1 MLAKI
6 AAFEARYQLRSPLFV
21 VGFVLFFLLTFAAV
35 TIDDIQIGSKG
46 SNVNINAPHALLQVV
61 GIMSLFAIFVVTAF
75 VANVVIRDDE
85 TGFAPIMRATR
96 VGKFDYLVGRFVG
109 ATFVSFL
116 VTLAV
121 PLAFLVGSAMPWQD
135 PEKIG
140 PFVASHYLYAI
151 FVYGLPT
158 LVVMAAGFF
167 ALATATR
174 SMMWTYVGV
183 VAFVVMFVISRVLL
197 RDPSYDAI
205 SGLADPFAVGAL
217 SRVTKYWTAV
227 ERNTQ
232 LPPLE
237 GVLLWNRLLWLGVG
251 AALFALAYGLFRFE
265 TKGSAARKA
274 DAPATAAAAA
284 PAAKPLAAP
293 RIEQARWQQFRAL
306 TRFDMAYVFKSP
318 AFFVLLLI
326 GVFNAVG
333 GLTATTDNRGVS
345 LIPVTR
351 AIVEALQGS
360 FNFIPLIIAIY
371 YAGEMVWRDRE
382 RRIHEIVDSTAA
394 PSWAFVVPKVLAIA
408 GVLLACFV
416 AAALTGVIYQALHGY
431 TNFEPAAYA
440 LWFVLPSFIGAL
452 LVAVLSVFVQAIV
465 PHKFVGWAVML
476 VYTVAS
482 ITLTTIGFEH
492 KLYNFADW
500 TTVPL
505 SDMNGL
511 GRFWIGRAWQQAY
524 WLSFG
529 AMLLVA
535 SHLLWRRG
543 AETRLRPR
551 LALLGRRL
559 KGAPGL
565 LLGVATVSWAG
576 TGAWVFHNTNRL
588 NDYVTKPEIEKLA
601 ADYEKAMTP
610 IAKLPQP
617 TITHVSLD
625 VELYPSEV
633 RAVTNGS
640 YRLENR
646 TGAPLSQIELQWN
659 NDARMES
666 VELDGAT
673 VELDQPRFAHRRY
686 KLATPMQP
694 GEQRVLKFR
703 TVFEER
709 GFANDR
715 PLTRIVGN
723 GSFVDNYEIAPLL
736 GVNDRTYL
744 QDRATRRKHGL
755 PAELRPAKL
764 EDQAA
769 TAHHYLR
776 HDSDWVTADIRLT
789 TDADQTPVAPGYTV
803 SDTIEGKRRILVTKT
818 EAPIQNFFSMQ
829 SARYAIARDR
839 WQNANGE
846 PVELAVYHHPAHASN
861 VPRMLAAMKA
871 SLDVFGREFS
881 PYQFR
886 QARIIEFP
894 SYASFAQAFAN
905 TVPFSENIGFLQ
917 KFDESRS
924 DETIDLATYVTA
936 HEIGHQWWAHQLIGA
951 DKQGMTL
958 LSESFAQYS
967 ALLVMEKLYG
977 REQLRKFLKHELDG
991 YLRARGSEV
1000 IEELPLARVENQGYI
1015 HYRKGA
1021 LAMYWLKEI
1030 VGEPVVNRALQ
1041 KLLAEF
1047 AFKPAPY
1054 ASSTDFLRIL
1064 RAEAG
1069 PQHEQL
1075 IRDLFEHITL
1085 YDLKATDAKAKKR
1098 ADGRYDV
1105 TFTVDAKKLYADGRG
1120 KETEGALAE
1129 VFDLGVFTAEP
1140 GKKGYKRESVL
1151 AMERKPLKSGK
1162 QQLTFVVD
1170 KAPLF
1175 VGVDPYN
1182 MRIDRNSDDNV
1193 VKVALD

>member
-6 AAFEARYQLRSPLFV
+6 AAFEARYQLRSPLFA
-21 VGFVLFFLLTFAAV
+21 VGFILFFLLTFGAV

-96 VGKFDYLVGRFVG
+96 IGKFDYLVGRFVG

-121 PLAFLVGSAMPWQD
+121 PLAFLVGSLMPWQD
-135 PEKIG
+135 AEKIG
-140 PFVASHYLYAI
+140 PVVAAHYLYAI

-183 VAFVVMFVISRVLL
+183 VAFLVMFVISRVLL

-205 SGLADPFAVGAL
+205 SGLADPFGVGVLA
-217 SRVTKYWTAV
+217 RVTKYWTAA

-232 LPPLE
+232 LPALE
-237 GVLLWNRLLWLGVG
+237 GALLWNRVLWLGVG

-265 TKGSAARKA
+265 TKGSAASKA
-274 DAPATAAAAA
+274 DAPARSAGAA
-284 PAAKPLAAP
+284 PALRPLAAP
-293 RIEQARWQQFRAL
+293 RLASARWQQFRAL

-333 GLTATTDNRGVS
+333 GLTATTDSRGVS

-360 FNFIPLIIAIY
+360 FNFIPLIIAVY
-371 YAGEMVWRDRE
+371 YAGELVWRDRD
-382 RRIHEIVDSTAA
+382 RRIHEIVDSTAS

-416 AAALTGVIYQALHGY
+416 AASLTGIAYQALHGY

-440 LWFVLPSFIGAL
+440 LWFVLPSFIGAV
-452 LVAVLSVFVQAIV
+452 LVAVLSVFVQALV

-482 ITLTTIGFEH
+482 ISLTTIGFEH

-559 KGAPGL
+559 RGAPGL
-565 LLGVATVSWAG
+565 LLGIATVSWAG

-588 NDYVTKPEIEKLA
+588 NEYVTKPETELLQA
-601 ADYEKAMTP
+601 EYEKAMAP
-610 IAKLPQP
+610 LAGLPQP
-617 TITHVSLD
+617 TIAHVSLD
-625 VELYPSEV
+625 VALYPREV
-633 RAVTNGS
+633 RAVTHGS
-640 YRLENR
+640 YTLENR
-646 TGAPLSQIELQWN
+646 TDRPLDRIELQWN
-659 NDARMES
+659 HDARMEA

-686 KLATPMQP
+686 KLARPMQP
-694 GEQRVLKFR
+694 GEQRVLKFK

-709 GFANDR
+709 GFVNDR
-715 PLTRIVGN
+715 PLTRVVAN
-723 GSFVDNYEIAPLL
+723 GSFVDNYEIAPQL
-736 GVNDRTYL
+736 GINDRAFL
-744 QDRATRRKHGL
+744 KDRSARRKHGL
-755 PAELRPAKL
+755 PPEQRPAKL
-764 EDQAA
+764 EDQSA

-803 SDTIEGKRRILVTKT
+803 SDKVEGDRRILVTKT
-818 EAPIQNFFSMQ
+818 EAPIMNFFSLQ
-829 SARYAIARDR
+829 SARYAVAKDR
-839 WQNANGE
+839 WE
-846 PVELAVYHHPAHASN
+846 PQGSQAVELAIYHHPAHAAN

-871 SLDVFGREFS
+871 SLEVFGQAFS

-894 SYASFAQAFAN
+894 AYANFAQAFAN
-905 TVPFSENIGFLQ
+905 TVPYSETIGFLQ
-917 KFDESRS
+917 KFDEAKS
-924 DETIDLATYVTA
+924 DESIDLATYVTA
-936 HEIGHQWWAHQLIGA
+936 HEIGHQWWAHQLMGA
-951 DKQGMTL
+951 DKQGMTM

-977 REQLRKFLKHELDG
+977 RDQLRKFLKLELDR
-991 YLRARGSEV
+991 YLRSRGGEV

-1015 HYRKGA
+1015 HYQKGA
-1021 LAMYWLKEI
+1021 LAMYWLKEV

-1041 KLLAEF
+1041 KLLAQF
-1047 AFKPAPY
+1047 AFKAAPY
-1054 ASSTDFLRIL
+1054 PSSTDFLRIL

-1075 IRDLFEHITL
+1075 IADLFEHITL
-1085 YDLKATDAKAKKR
+1085 YDLKASDAKAKKR
-1098 ADGRYDV
+1098 ADGKYDV
-1105 TFTVDAKKLYADGRG
+1105 TFTVDAKKLYADGKG
-1120 KETEGALAE
+1120 KETEGALSEA
-1129 VFDLGVFTAEP
+1129 FDLGVFLAEP
-1140 GKKGYKRESVL
+1140 GKQGYKRASVL
-1151 AMERKPLKSGK
+1151 AMERKPLKSGR
-1162 QQLTFVVD
+1162 QQLSFVVD